1 MKNAGDFLY
10 VSPVLFEK
18 WKYLLIKKI
27 MAYDAKEWYRQM
39 FGILEDISNLNDS
52 ECEKMDQE
60 FDRISQQQKIKNI
73 TL

>member
-1 MKNAGDFLY
+1 MVFINKNERD
-10 VSPVLFEK
+10 
-18 WKYLLIKKI
+18 
-27 MAYDAKEWYRQM
+27 MAYDAKEWFRQM

-60 FDRISQQQKIKNI
+60 LDRISQQQKIKNI